1 MYRAIDVWK
10 KNDGG
15 LIRYRCFQILESGK
29 YCVQSADFYYLP
41 IERELLKQNEQQF
54 FELLIAS
61 PPDERAGAFD
71 SLEEAIRAHDQDFE
85 ND

>member
-41 IERELLKQNEQQF
+41 IEGEQLKQNEQQF
-54 FELLIAS
+54 FELLMEF
-61 PPDERAGAFD
+61 PPDERGGAFD
-71 SLEEAIRAHDQDFE
+71 SLEEAIRAPDKEFE

>member
-10 KNDGG
+10 KIDGG
-15 LIRYRCFQILESGK
+15 LIRYRCFEILESGK

-41 IERELLKQNEQQF
+41 IEREQLKQHEQQF

-61 PPDERAGAFD
+61 PPDEREGTFD
-71 SLEEAIRAHDQDFE
+71 SLEEAIRDHDQEFE